1 MALLQSLKNLFK
13 SSKSADAGL
22 ETAGKHWG
30 ERAREQVVL
39 NKPNSWAE
47 FPGRQFRIHLPSH
60 LWSGHVGWLEYVAR
74 KYYASPVPI
83 ALSLGCGGGGF
94 ERHGL

>member
-13 SSKSADAGL
+13 SSKSADTGL

-39 NKPNSWAE
+39 NKPSSWAE

-60 LWSGHVGWLEYVAR
+60 LWSGPHRLAGIRGAKILCELGAKNQVAI
-74 KYYASPVPI
+74 S
-83 ALSLGCGGGGF
+83 SSTNS
-94 ERHGL
+94 

>member
-22 ETAGKHWG
+22 ETAGKHWD

-39 NKPNSWAE
+39 NKPNSRAE
-47 FPGRQFRIHLPSH
+47 FPGRQF
-60 LWSGHVGWLEYVAR
+60 
-74 KYYASPVPI
+74 
-83 ALSLGCGGGGF
+83 
-94 ERHGL
+94 